1 MRDRPNW
8 YTMRKK
14 SPLKNYKDKIVSI
27 HAGNLQALV
36 TKMFKAKILKSL
48 SIVQENFQI
57 NELDNLSIRKNRV

>member
-27 HAGNLQALV
+27 DAGNLQALV
-36 TKMFKAKILKSL
+36 TKMFKAKILKLL

-57 NELDNLSIRKNRV
+57 DELDNLSIRKNRV